1 MEFTEEGQCV
11 AGLEERLNGKEC
23 RLLGMLF
30 APPGRR
36 ERRRENGRLRA
47 GKARANID
55 SFEVR

>member
-36 ERRRENGRLRA
+36 ENGRLRA
-47 GKARANID
+47 GKALANIY